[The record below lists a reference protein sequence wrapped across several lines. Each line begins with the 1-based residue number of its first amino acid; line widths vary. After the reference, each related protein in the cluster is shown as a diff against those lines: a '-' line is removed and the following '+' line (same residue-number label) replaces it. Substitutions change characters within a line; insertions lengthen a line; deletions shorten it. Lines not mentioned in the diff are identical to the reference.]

1 MNLKKQYFS
10 VNKGQIR
17 KPREIQRTKTKTTLS
32 GKVKKPTHHS
42 KGKKAPPSTAT
53 TSRNLNTNRRC
64 TTGLIQCGDQQ
75 VFNHSCSF
83 TKSKPE
89 LAIVFTDH
97 IQGSLVNIIKEYA
110 RNRIIVGCV
119 AWFSSRPVV
128 EAIINSRVKDSY
140 FVVNDENY
148 KTWGRGC
155 AGPLYES
162 LPSSGRSF
170 NQIWGKKI
178 ETPLNVLDATFQKS
192 TVRAFGIR
200 SYNSSESQ
208 DSRSD
213 APADDAEYK
222 SASFSGWG
230 GTRSFMHS
238 KYLVICDD
246 KDMPRWVWLGSMNLT
261 GNSSNNIET
270 CVFLDD
276 PKIALH
282 CFLDF
287 SMTFKDSKPLRF
299 K

>member
-1 MNLKKQYFS
+1 
-10 VNKGQIR
+10 
-17 KPREIQRTKTKTTLS
+17 
-32 GKVKKPTHHS
+32 
-42 KGKKAPPSTAT
+42 
-53 TSRNLNTNRRC
+53 
-64 TTGLIQCGDQQ
+64 
-75 VFNHSCSF
+75 
-83 TKSKPE
+83 
-89 LAIVFTDH
+89 
-97 IQGSLVNIIKEYA
+97 LVNIIKEHA
-110 RNRIIVGCV
+110 RNRIVVGCV

-128 EAIINSRVKDSY
+128 DAIIQSGVTDAY

-155 AGPLYES
+155 AGPLYET

-170 NQIWGKKI
+170 DQIWGKKI
-178 ETPLNVLDATFQKS
+178 ETPLNVLDFSYQNS
-192 TVRAFGIR
+192 SVRAFGIR
-200 SYNSSESQ
+200 SYGKDEHSQ
-208 DSRSD
+208 HSD
-213 APADDAEYK
+213 EGK
-222 SASFSGWG
+222 SDFSGWG

-246 KDMPRWVWLGSMNLT
+246 NDMPRWVWIGSMNLT

-287 SMTFKDSKPLRF
+287 GMTYKDSKPLRF